1 MNKLLTGA
9 ALALAFIAPSHAGAI
24 YTSSAAFL
32 PHVAAGAYTETF
44 DTPTDR
50 DSAPAS
56 LDFSQGAYA
65 YTAAARYGLYGNGDF
80 LSVVL
85 GGDALVITFTGT
97 KVDAIGG
104 NFYNTGFDEA
114 FQALAITI
122 ALSDGTSTTF
132 APTSIA
138 DSYRGFTSDVAIR
151 SLTISNGIFSS
162 FVSIDN
168 LTVGAA
174 LAEPGADVPEPA
186 SLALMGA
193 GLAGL
198 ALLRRRR
205 TPASSTS

>member
-24 YTSSAAFL
+24 YTSGASFL

-44 DTPTDR
+44 DTGHD
-50 DSAPAS
+50 DQPAA

-65 YTAAARYGLYGNGDF
+65 YTVTAQYGLYGNGEF
-80 LSVVL
+80 LGTYLSH
-85 GGDALVITFTGT
+85 DNLVITFTGAAVT
-97 KVDAIGG
+97 AIGA
-104 NFYNTGFDEA
+104 NFFNTDAGDA
-114 FQALAITI
+114 FQSESITI
-122 ALSDGTSTTF
+122 SLSDGTMTTF

-151 SLTISNGIFSS
+151 SLTISNAVQSA
-162 FVSIDN
+162 FVSLDN

-174 LAEPGADVPEPA
+174 TPEASVDVPEPA
-186 SLALMGA
+186 GLALMGA

-205 TPASSTS
+205 TSTS